1 MAKGKKPNYK
11 AVDPVFF
18 KDSYSST
25 VPGYKALAEG
35 KEASLS
41 PSHKM
46 VKNWL
51 LNNIIEEV

>member
-1 MAKGKKPNYK
+1 MAKDKKPSYK
-11 AVDPVFF
+11 AVNPEIF
-18 KDSYSST
+18 KDSYSESA
-25 VPGYKALAEG
+25 PGYKALSEG

-41 PSHKM
+41 LGDKM

>member
-1 MAKGKKPNYK
+1 MAKDKKPSYK

-18 KDSYSST
+18 KDTYSKD
-25 VPGYKALAEG
+25 VPGYKSLSEG
-35 KEASLS
+35 KESNLNRS
-41 PSHKM
+41 DKM